1 MEEKFKPKV
10 VSDVNLIAIVIK
22 YIAEPESSMRSIARE
37 CCVSKSTVWNYVHH
51 IRDYDYRLAELV
63 NTKLAVVCNAAT
75 KKNFKIAKALETH
88 LYHVVSK
95 LEKRKT
101 LPADISSYVWDE
113 YITKKCNH

>member
-1 MEEKFKPKV
+1 MEEKFKPKAV
-10 VSDVNLIAIVIK
+10 NDVNFIAIVIK
-22 YIAEPESSMRSIARE
+22 YIAEPESSMSSIARE
-37 CCVSKSTVWNYVHH
+37 CGVAKTTVWNYVHH

-63 NTKLAVVCNAAT
+63 NTKLGVVCNAAT
-75 KKNFKIAKALETH
+75 KKNFKIAKALEAY
-88 LYHVVSK
+88 LQHVISK